1 MGPRRQPLIIN
12 RSYSTTPTGRT
23 KKPWTDAMNVLYN
36 RISSLAD
43 QRITISLFLN
53 HWVLEGQPVNK
64 NQLREFIK
72 ELRFHKRYAHALEVY
87 IYVCVC
93 VCVCVWCVH
102 TEIGFDWTQWVLE
115 NNQFD
120 CLMSV
125 CYFLYSFLFLYLGY
139 REEDNEGQKH
149 IVWSFWFGPKC
160 LIIDL
165 FEKQVL

>member
-1 MGPRRQPLIIN
+1 MQWTCCTTEYRHLQIKGSPFHYFSITGSLKDNP
-12 RSYSTTPTGRT
+12 ST
-23 KKPWTDAMNVLYN
+23 K
-36 RISSLAD
+36 ISS
-43 QRITISLFLN
+43 
-53 HWVLEGQPVNK
+53 VNSSRSSGST
-64 NQLREFIK
+64 NDMLMLLR
-72 ELRFHKRYAHALEVY
+72 Y
-87 IYVCVC
+87 IYMFVC

>member
-1 MGPRRQPLIIN
+1 MSMSVFKTMKLVPLTVKTLHHRIIRNTVMGPRRQPLIIN

-93 VCVCVWCVH
+93 VCVCV
-102 TEIGFDWTQWVLE
+102 
-115 NNQFD
+115 
-120 CLMSV
+120 MRA
-125 CYFLYSFLFLYLGY
+125 Y
-139 REEDNEGQKH
+139 
-149 IVWSFWFGPKC
+149 
-160 LIIDL
+160 
-165 FEKQVL
+165 

>member
-1 MGPRRQPLIIN
+1 MSMSVFKTMKLVPLTVKTLHHRIIRNTVMGPRRQPLIIN

-93 VCVCVWCVH
+93 VCVCDACILKLVLI
-102 TEIGFDWTQWVLE
+102 EPSGFLRTT
-115 NNQFD
+115 N
-120 CLMSV
+120 
-125 CYFLYSFLFLYLGY
+125 
-139 REEDNEGQKH
+139 
-149 IVWSFWFGPKC
+149 
-160 LIIDL
+160 LIA
-165 FEKQVL
+165 